1 LAAKLGEQYAEGDGA
16 VAVRQLLDAHNA
28 ATAAAAA
35 AAAAA
40 AVLPV
45 PDDDSDVD
53 SQDDGAGST
62 TSEEA
67 HGGAGRDKADATA
80 PQRRPALDPKW
91 RNFIA
96 LALVNR
102 DVRGVQRG
110 FHKALDVY
118 NKYKDVFEANGVT
131 LRAVRDVLTAAG
143 RAAYLDTPTGRKEV
157 EKALAAAVA
166 AGKKVS
172 AEGTVVRAGRNGRPP
187 TFKPEWYEELKQRAV
202 ELQDH
207 LYLGVQLVQGL
218 ATAIHQ
224 LHTPPPIVLWSPS
237 RAWARRFLI
246 KRMGMTMRRVT
257 GHRPAAV
264 DLEQQDRLHR
274 LNLERLALLLVRGMP
289 KATIYS
295 CDEYGLLLYP
305 QAKCQWATKGS
316 QHVWGSMK
324 EDKRQMTGYIVG
336 NAEGAVVV
344 SHMIVAGKSERSL
357 PSLAL
362 REAHKDMQSHAV
374 QLHRQ
379 PLVQPQHQGGPGA
392 ADLGAQAGLLQDP
405 PP

>member
-1 LAAKLGEQYAEGDGA
+1 MSMDRFVTRSGAVIVLPPPTPEEKRKALATRGRHQAELLLRCATPPVGRPPREFTERRELAAKLGEQYAEGDGA

-131 LRAVRDVLTAAG
+131 LRAVRDVLTAAAPPAVFSCRASTAG
-143 RAAYLDTPTGRKEV
+143 RALYRRGGRRC
-157 EKALAAAVA
+157 
-166 AGKKVS
+166 
-172 AEGTVVRAGRNGRPP
+172 TWCPP
-187 TFKPEWYEELKQRAV
+187 
-202 ELQDH
+202 
-207 LYLGVQLVQGL
+207 
-218 ATAIHQ
+218 
-224 LHTPPPIVLWSPS
+224 
-237 RAWARRFLI
+237 
-246 KRMGMTMRRVT
+246 
-257 GHRPAAV
+257 
-264 DLEQQDRLHR
+264 
-274 LNLERLALLLVRGMP
+274 
-289 KATIYS
+289 
-295 CDEYGLLLYP
+295 
-305 QAKCQWATKGS
+305 GS
-316 QHVWGSMK
+316 
-324 EDKRQMTGYIVG
+324 
-336 NAEGAVVV
+336 
-344 SHMIVAGKSERSL
+344 
-357 PSLAL
+357 
-362 REAHKDMQSHAV
+362 
-374 QLHRQ
+374 
-379 PLVQPQHQGGPGA
+379 
-392 ADLGAQAGLLQDP
+392 
-405 PP
+405 